1 MGCVW
6 LALLA
11 SSQTKAESIPECLF
25 VQVEAVF
32 GHRDGSEPCRGT
44 FLAGL
49 FHCPLPSPREFGLQD
64 LGPFGGLSSIPC
76 AKCTLFASAVAAKAV
91 NQSVD
96 SICRD
101 TTYTLI
107 ISPNLRNGTLI
118 LSLQAF
124 ITTYR
129 SSSSVFMTNKTPRV
143 AKTRRESTTPHHVAT
158 RHSQNGQI
166 IVFLFFF
173 LLRST
178 LPHDGFRTK
187 QQHFQP
193 SSAMTHHFF
202 SLPPSQKSSP
212 GCPLN
217 NYFVT
222 PFSRLYACALND
234 HLATIRSKLLLK
246 IAELEVPCAVVK
258 VFIGLFQ
265 IHLMSVPPP
274 PPPPPLSQMTSL

>member
-1 MGCVW
+1 MQKHLSRWPV
-6 LALLA
+6 
-11 SSQTKAESIPECLF
+11 
-25 VQVEAVF
+25 
-32 GHRDGSEPCRGT
+32 
-44 FLAGL
+44 
-49 FHCPLPSPREFGLQD
+49 PLPSAQPQRVWASRPRPLWWPLFDSLCEVQ
-64 LGPFGGLSSIPC
+64 
-76 AKCTLFASAVAAKAV
+76 TLFASAVAAKAV

-274 PPPPPLSQMTSL
+274 PPLTDDQLVTNPFTTGNFRIIPLDRNNAAR